1 MRHSER
7 IRPLTTHNSELKTP
21 SCAAPWTAVAS
32 QTRHRFSPAHPRRT
46 LQTASG
52 TFRRHTPI
60 SKPRQASWTAA
71 ALYQMSLQNLLQA
84 ASNLNPLEVIEG
96 SKAKAALFFQEN
108 RSPWRLWKVCVGLKK
123 SSAQPPN
130 NLPRGIATDH
140 NFSKNPDQ
148 AQPRAIG
155 NGPRTRTISY
165 QLRTTSYELKTP
177 SAVTSCHGLSREVTA
192 YHGLPRRK
200 FHRSRNGLPQPLV
213 RITLLSDSQLNTRNS
228 LLCPSGGTSPLRLLF
243 LRGRAFGGIRL
254 SVSYRVSVVPL
265 AVSLRATHNSEL
277 RTYGLVPSGE
287 ASLKVQHL
295 KERYTKATKL
305 HRPASQALTRIVPA
319 RIIFAKTLS
328 YSVTLHLQP

>member
-1 MRHSER
+1 F
-7 IRPLTTHNSELKTP
+7 I
-21 SCAAPWTAVAS
+21 AS
-32 QTRHRFSPAHPRRT
+32 PRF
-46 LQTASG
+46 Q
-52 TFRRHTPI
+52 
-60 SKPRQASWTAA
+60 
-71 ALYQMSLQNLLQA
+71 
-84 ASNLNPLEVIEG
+84 
-96 SKAKAALFFQEN
+96 
-108 RSPWRLWKVCVGLKK
+108 CVL
-123 SSAQPPN
+123 
-130 NLPRGIATDH
+130 AT
-140 NFSKNPDQ
+140 N
-148 AQPRAIG
+148 
-155 NGPRTRTISY
+155 Y

-213 RITLLSDSQLNTRNS
+213 RITLLSDSQLKTRNS

-295 KERYTKATKL
+295 KDCYTKAANW
-305 HRPASQALTRIVPA
+305 HRPAP
-319 RIIFAKTLS
+319 
-328 YSVTLHLQP
+328 